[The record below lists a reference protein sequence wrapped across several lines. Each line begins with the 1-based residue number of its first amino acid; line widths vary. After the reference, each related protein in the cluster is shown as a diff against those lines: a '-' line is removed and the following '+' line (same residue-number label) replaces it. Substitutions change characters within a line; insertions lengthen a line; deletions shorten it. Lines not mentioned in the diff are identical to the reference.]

1 MTVLIGSNASGT
13 EKLPL
18 FVIGK
23 SAKPRC
29 FKNARLPVEYAA
41 NKKAWMTGNF

>member
-1 MTVLIGSNASGT
+1 MSGT

-18 FVIGK
+18 LVIGK

-29 FKNARLPVEYAA
+29 FKNAKIPIDYKA
-41 NKKAWMTGNF
+41 NKKAWMTGKF